1 MISHA
6 CKPFF
11 FKACI
16 CDRHAANTGQTHG
29 QHKARHTASTR
40 PAQAQDTA
48 SAMPDARP
56 AQGQHRPDTRPALAR
71 HTTRTRPAQTRCTV
85 HRTSSYPVPLP
96 FLLSP
101 SLPRSA
107 PGPWGLWRPSPG
119 PRLRTRRHRGNIMFG
134 MWVDFSQDAWRPGKQ
149 FPKIIY
155 HAAFPLHEK

>member
-6 CKPFF
+6 CKSILKSVHLRQTHGQHRP
-11 FKACI
+11 
-16 CDRHAANTGQTHG
+16 DTRAAQGQTHG
-29 QHKARHTASTR
+29 QHK
-40 PAQAQDTA
+40 A

-85 HRTSSYPVPLP
+85 HRTSSYPVPPPFSPLP
-96 FLLSP
+96 PPFP
-101 SLPRSA
+101 A
-107 PGPWGLWRPSPG
+107 QHPGHGAFWRPSTG
-119 PRLRTRRHRGNIMFG
+119 PRPRPRRHRGNIMFG